1 MLIYQR
7 VLSITIPFFDDLL
20 IFVNTR
26 DTRWISRENKNEAI
40 NTRVLLNKGSG
51 HFYGGSPDPIPTM
64 KIAGCHLSKWSRTH
78 M

>member
-1 MLIYQR
+1 MDIPGEQEWSHQYQGFTEQR
-7 VLSITIPFFDDLL
+7 F
-20 IFVNTR
+20 
-26 DTRWISRENKNEAI
+26 
-40 NTRVLLNKGSG
+40 G